1 MQVPERKYF
10 NHRAVIHICPFVI
23 RDEACPRHPV
33 ALHTR
38 FRPVALDL
46 SVPYDMPEYVL
57 KILLPR
63 FDSDLGHEETRYRVR
78 FAEPHHRSLVET
90 ASVLVNLLPSLGG
103 G

>member
-10 NHRAVIHICPFVI
+10 NHRAVIYICPFVI

-33 ALHTR
+33 ALNTC
-38 FRPVALDL
+38 FRPVPLDL

-63 FDSDLGHEETRYRVR
+63 FDSHLRHDETRYRVR
-78 FAEPHHRSLVET
+78 FAEPDHRSLIET
-90 ASVLVNLLPSLGG
+90 ANVLLSLLPPLGEG
-103 G
+103 